1 VHPGREPGSGGR
13 RGLHP
18 QRRVAT
24 MDQESVDLRRAGE
37 RKAVGRH
44 RAKPG
49 DVLRFAG
56 DVPHQYAALG
66 DRPARAIVLMA
77 YPSA

>member
-1 VHPGREPGSGGR
+1 
-13 RGLHP
+13 
-18 QRRVAT
+18 